1 MLMIIKKIDLKY
13 VVSYVDGVYN
23 EEYNIQLFVL
33 MAIKKTNKNFNMNNL
48 MVIYLIYTYQ

>member
-1 MLMIIKKIDLKY
+1 MLIIIKKIDLKY

-33 MAIKKTNKNFNMNNL
+33 TAIKKTNKNFNMNNL

>member
-33 MAIKKTNKNFNMNNL
+33 TAIKKTNKNFNMNNL